1 MSQWDSCKGGGG
13 VCFLSMVKRRTLIN
27 ILEAKAGAGDTE
39 RGRKGGRGAEQDS
52 PVFLSSLVSDCT
64 DSGHRTAA
72 AAALLRILGSPMSGS
87 LKIMCAINKQTEAIT
102 GRERRGEERVW
113 IRSG

>member
-1 MSQWDSCKGGGG
+1 M
-13 VCFLSMVKRRTLIN
+13 
-27 ILEAKAGAGDTE
+27 E

-64 DSGHRTAA
+64 DSGHHTAA

-102 GRERRGEERVW
+102 GRERRRFGLGQDER
-113 IRSG
+113 RPDFSLN